1 MTSASGFRAAGA
13 GRSGVPLRLVLAHGA
28 GVAGGSALRVRAWP
42 GRPVTPASGFRAAGA
57 GCSGLQLRLWPAHS
71 GGGADG
77 YAMRAA
83 RPGDVT
89 ALGRPCE
96 SGEIEDGRSGP

>member
-1 MTSASGFRAAGA
+1 MTPASGFRAARA
-13 GRSGVPLRLVLAHGA
+13 GRSSSLLRLVLAHGA

-42 GRPVTPASGFRAAGA
+42 GGPVTPASGFRTAGA
-57 GCSGLQLRLWPAHS
+57 DRPGPPLRLWPAHS

>member
-1 MTSASGFRAAGA
+1 MTSASGF
-13 GRSGVPLRLVLAHGA
+13 P
-28 GVAGGSALRVRAWP
+28 
-42 GRPVTPASGFRAAGA
+42 TAGA
-57 GCSGLQLRLWPAHS
+57 GCSGLPLRLWPAHS